1 MASRVKPAADAE
13 RYASPA
19 FDKLAAELL
28 AEGGVEDG
36 SQSGRRG
43 FGSNGLKVAGK
54 LFAMPVKGRL
64 VLKLPRDRVAA
75 LVASGS
81 GEFFD
86 PGHGRLMREWIALD
100 LPEREWKSLAR
111 EARDYVKGS
120 PG

>member
-1 MASRVKPAADAE
+1 VPGKAKPAASTE
-13 RYASPA
+13 RYDSPA
-19 FDKLAAELL
+19 FDELAAALL
-28 AEGGVEDG
+28 AEGGIEDG

-81 GEFFD
+81 GGFFD

-100 LPEREWKSLAR
+100 LPPREWKSLAR
-111 EARDYVKGS
+111 EARDYVKGT